1 MQTEIEVKFVDIDID
16 EVRRRL
22 ESLRAV
28 CEQPMRLMRRALVET
43 PEMAAIDAFL
53 RLRDEGDKVTLTY
66 KQHLKSGIEA
76 AREIETTVGD
86 FDATKAL
93 LEASGMR
100 FHTYQESRRETWQ
113 MGSVEVVIDE
123 WPWMPPYIEI
133 EGSNEAEVKQAAQ
146 TLGFDWSQAVF
157 GGADVV
163 YQSLYDMSD
172 GVRGVI
178 DIPEVRFDAPLP
190 EQFTPRSAPPAI

>member
-113 MGSVEVVIDE
+113 MGGVEVVIDE

-133 EGSNEAEVKQAAQ
+133 EGNNEAEVKQAAQ

-178 DIPEVRFDAPLP
+178 DIPEVRFGTPLP